1 MTTLYVGIDIGA
13 AENTAHFMAQ
23 DGSSVGR
30 LTFPNDLDGAS
41 QLIDRTLEAKAKC
54 EANAVRLGMEA
65 TGVYW
70 WHLYHAI
77 VEAPEL
83 SSLDVKT
90 AVINPKVVDG
100 FKGIYTD
107 VPKTD
112 LIDAWVIADCVRF
125 GRIRVYPPLDPRY
138 APLQRLTRLR
148 YQMAHNLTRE
158 KNRALSLLFLRFS
171 TYAKDAPFSDVF
183 GAASRDLFTQLTV
196 DDIAQMPLADLAA
209 RIMEHG
215 KSHFQD
221 PDAVARELQTAAK
234 RAYRLDPKM
243 DDAVGVTLSL
253 TVANI
258 AFLEA
263 QIKRIDRV
271 IQSEIKV
278 FPAILTTVP
287 GIGAVYAAGILAEI
301 GDVHRFRDDN
311 ALAKYAGLT
320 WRQHQ
325 SGGFEADNLPL
336 TRSGDSY
343 LRYYLI
349 QAANS
354 VRVRE
359 PEYAAF
365 YERKYREARHHH
377 HKRALVLTARKLT
390 GLVFALLNEGQIYQ
404 PRRNIS

>member
-1 MTTLYVGIDIGA
+1 MATLYVGIDIGA
-13 AENTAHFMAQ
+13 EHNTAHFMAQ

-30 LTFPNDLDGAS
+30 LTFPNDLEGAQS
-41 QLIDRTLEAKAKC
+41 LIGRVLELKA
-54 EANAVRLGMEA
+54 AHGTDAVRLGMEA

-83 SSLDVKT
+83 SGLDVKT

-112 LIDAWVIADCVRF
+112 LVDAWVIADCVRF

-148 YQMAHNLTRE
+148 YQMTHDLTRE

-171 TYAKDAPFSDVF
+171 TYAKDRPFSDVF
-183 GAASRDLFTQLTV
+183 GAASTAVFTELAV
-196 DDIAQMPLADLAA
+196 DDIVTMPLEDLAA

-215 KSHFQD
+215 RGHFDD
-221 PDAVARELQTAAK
+221 PQAVAKELKQAAR
-234 RAYRLDPKM
+234 RAYRLSPKM
-243 DDAVGVTLSL
+243 DDAVAVTLSL

-258 AFLEA
+258 AFLEK
-263 QIKRIDRV
+263 QIACVDRA
-271 IQSEIKV
+271 IAKEMKA
-278 FPAILTTVP
+278 FPAILSTVP
-287 GIGAVYAAGILAEI
+287 GIGDVYAAGILAEI
-301 GDVHRFRDDN
+301 GDIHRFPNDN

-325 SGGFEADNLPL
+325 SGSFEADDLPL
-336 TRSGDSY
+336 TRSGNAY
-343 LRYYLI
+343 LRYYLT

-404 PRRNIS
+404 PRRNAS

>member
-1 MTTLYVGIDIGA
+1 MYVGIDIGA
-13 AENTAHFMAQ
+13 EHNTAHFMAQ

-30 LTFPNDLDGAS
+30 LSFPNDLEGA
-41 QLIDRTLEAKAKC
+41 QLLINRILELKAAH
-54 EANAVRLGMEA
+54 EADAVRLGMEA

-83 SSLDVKT
+83 AGLDVKT

-112 LIDAWVIADCVRF
+112 VVDAWVIADCVRF

-148 YQMAHNLTRE
+148 YQMAHDLARE

-171 TYAKDAPFSDVF
+171 TYAKDRPFSDVF
-183 GAASRDLFTQLTV
+183 GAASTAVFTELAV
-196 DDIAQMPLADLAA
+196 DDIATMPLEDLAA

-215 KSHFQD
+215 RGHFDD
-221 PDAVARELQTAAK
+221 PEKVAAELKQAAR
-234 RAYRLDPKM
+234 RAYRLSPKM
-243 DDAVGVTLSL
+243 DDAVAVTLSL
-253 TVANI
+253 TVATI
-258 AFLEA
+258 AFLEQ
-263 QIKRIDRV
+263 QIRRIDRAITQEV
-271 IQSEIKV
+271 KA
-278 FPAILTTVP
+278 FPAILTSIP
-287 GIGAVYAAGILAEI
+287 GVGAVYAAGIVAEI
-301 GDVHRFRDDN
+301 GDIHRFPTDN

-325 SGGFEADNLPL
+325 SGSFEADDLPL
-336 TRSGDSY
+336 TRSGNTY
-343 LRYYLI
+343 LRYYLT

-377 HKRALVLTARKLT
+377 HKRALVLTARKFT

-404 PRRNIS
+404 PRRNAS